1 MDILVDL
8 GISDKETMYIGK
20 IVTYWSAIENE
31 IFYQCISQYENS
43 SQIPKELKNLQ
54 FSSVL
59 KFWKDNIIEKIE
71 DEGVKRN
78 LSTQHEKI
86 ELAKNIRDAIV
97 HSFWEW
103 SSENLSEIKTV
114 RIRKDE
120 LIVLTFTVED
130 LENFFYKVANIFSNV
145 KFPKGLI
152 DKLASEIAENGYSQP
167 SRMML
172 SKLEKNK
179 ISSDWNIIE

>member
-1 MDILVDL
+1 M
-8 GISDKETMYIGK
+8 
-20 IVTYWSAIENE
+20 
-31 IFYQCISQYENS
+31 
-43 SQIPKELKNLQ
+43 KNV
-54 FSSVL
+54 S
-59 KFWKDNIIEKIE
+59 WDC
-71 DEGVKRN
+71 
-78 LSTQHEKI
+78 
-86 ELAKNIRDAIV
+86 
-97 HSFWEW
+97 FWEW

-120 LIVLTFTVED
+120 LIVLMFTVED